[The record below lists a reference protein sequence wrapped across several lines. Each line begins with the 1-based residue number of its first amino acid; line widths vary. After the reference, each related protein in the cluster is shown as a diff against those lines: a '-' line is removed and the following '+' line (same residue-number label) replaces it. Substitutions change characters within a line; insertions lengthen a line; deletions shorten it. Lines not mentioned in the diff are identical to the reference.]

1 MTYPIKRKYVMD
13 ENGKK
18 TAVQLDVKTFDKLLD
33 DLHCA
38 LGYEEARKENSIDMK
53 NGKYKTIQDI
63 IKKRKDGTRK
73 ISKRKIIMSLLPS

>member
-38 LGYEEARKENSIDMK
+38 LAMK
-53 NGKYKTIQDI
+53 RRGK
-63 IKKRKDGTRK
+63 K
-73 ISKRKIIMSLLPS
+73 IP

>member
-33 DLHCA
+33 ELDDLYCA
-38 LGYEEARKENSIDMK
+38 LGYQEARKDNSLDIK
-53 NGKYKTIQDI
+53 SGNYKTIQEVV
-63 IKKRKDGTRK
+63 KKRKDKSKK
-73 ISKRKIIMSLLPS
+73 ITK